1 MDSFIAKQAITDE
14 NLTIVGYE
22 LLFRNSEKNR
32 YPEGVSESLATKKII
47 WQQFVDDTIDRV
59 VESDKLCFINF
70 PEDLLIDGYAEI
82 LPKDKVVIE
91 VLE

>member
-32 YPEGVSESLATKKII
+32 YPEGFSESLATKKS
-47 WQQFVDDTIDRV
+47 FGN
-59 VESDKLCFINF
+59 S
-70 PEDLLIDGYAEI
+70 LLMI
-82 LPKDKVVIE
+82 L
-91 VLE
+91 

>member
-1 MDSFIAKQAITDE
+1 M
-14 NLTIVGYE
+14 
-22 LLFRNSEKNR
+22 
-32 YPEGVSESLATKKII
+32 
-47 WQQFVDDTIDRV
+47 

-91 VLE
+91 VLENTIPTEKLLSVIRGLREKGYLFALDDVTRTVLKLA